1 MTFFSLVVSFL
12 VTFAACPF
20 LRRLALR
27 WGIVDHPE
35 ARKLQKSPVPLL
47 GGVAIYL
54 GVVLASLTVPLYEKF
69 HLDLFISSTL
79 IFVVSLIDDKH
90 KLSAKVRILVQFTA
104 ATILIVNG
112 LRISFL
118 PNTLLF
124 NILEVLITFMWILG
138 MTNAFNYL
146 DGVDGLC
153 SGLGIVTSFFFF
165 AILFSTGQKDLMFLP
180 VAVMGACLG
189 FLPHNLRDKKMFMGD
204 SGSMFIGFTV
214 AAFALLGS
222 WAGNDIIKISIPILI
237 LGVPIFDMTFTTI
250 MRYRE
255 KKIKNVVEWLEYA
268 GRDHFHHYLM
278 DLGLRSRGTA
288 YFILSVSVSM
298 GLSALIIANS
308 SRPINAF
315 LTMFKSAIM
324 FGLISVLM
332 VLGRRRHKEAQ
343 VKERM
348 GI

>member
-1 MTFFSLVVSFL
+1 MVSFSL
-12 VTFAACPF
+12 CPF

-27 WGIVDHPE
+27 WNIVDHPE
-35 ARKLQKSPVPLL
+35 VRKLQKSPVPLL
-47 GGVAIYL
+47 GGVAVYL
-54 GVVLASLTVPLYEKF
+54 GVVLASFTIPLYKKF

-79 IFVVSLIDDKH
+79 IFIVSLIDDKQ
-90 KLSAKVRILVQFTA
+90 KLSAKVRIFVQLA
-104 ATILIVNG
+104 AAAILIANG

-118 PNTLLF
+118 PNNLTS
-124 NILEVLITFMWILG
+124 NILEVLITLMWILG

-153 SGLGIVTSFFFF
+153 SGLGVVTSFFFF
-165 AILFSTGQKDLMFLP
+165 IILFSTGQKDLMFLP
-180 VAVMGACLG
+180 VTVMGACLG
-189 FLPHNLRDKKMFMGD
+189 FLPHNLRNTKIFMGD

-222 WAGNDIIKISIPILI
+222 WASNDIIKISIPILI

-255 KKIKNVVEWLEYA
+255 KKIKNVIQWLEYA

-278 DLGLRSRGTA
+278 DLGLRSRGA
-288 YFILSVSVSM
+288 VYFILAVSVSM
-298 GLSALIIANS
+298 GLSALIIAES
-308 SRPINAF
+308 DRPVYAF
-315 LTMFKSAIM
+315 LTVFKSAIM

-332 VLGRRRHKEAQ
+332 VLGRRRHKETE